1 MTIQNPTPWKWDGI
15 AISDA
20 NGEIVISNHRSSEVL
35 AANARLIV
43 AAVNAYI
50 AAEQQLTI
58 LDGELGDRW
67 RSQAF
72 DRNQCASIDGERLTI
87 SRWLNRIG
95 AMEVQIVKGADC
107 YVVFAKRTR

>member
-1 MTIQNPTPWKWDGI
+1 MSISNPTPWETDGGYI
-15 AISDA
+15 YDA
-20 NGEIVISNHRSSEVL
+20 NGELVELWRHAQLVVN
-35 AANARLIV
+35 
-43 AAVNAYI
+43 AVNTYI
-50 AAEQQLTI
+50 AAETQLEI